1 MIPQGMTARL
11 SALDGGMS
19 NGIILMGRPDA
30 PNLVDD
36 VIAQAKR
43 AHELGIAQ
51 VWLPQQQHY
60 DAIALAALVGAAV
73 PGLGVGTSVVPINPR
88 HPLIIASLAQTAQAA
103 AHGNF
108 SLGLGLG
115 AREIERQAFGTAWP
129 NAITRLREHLTILGS
144 VFNTGGVDFHGS
156 ELSASPT
163 WPVEVAGG
171 TPIPVYVAAMD
182 PKALRVAGEL
192 ADGTLPYLAGPRTID
207 EFIVPE
213 ITKAA
218 AEAGRPA
225 PRIIAAVPVLLS
237 EDVDDARTLAAPQLS
252 FYETIPSYRNVI
264 AREGV
269 GSVVSLA
276 ALGPEE
282 SVVRQLR
289 RYRDAGATDVVISP
303 LDRSSSADREAL
315 WRLTAAL

>member
-1 MIPQGMTARL
+1 MAGRL
-11 SALDGGMS
+11 SALVADMS
-19 NGIILMGRPDA
+19 AGIILMARPDA

-43 AHELGIAQ
+43 AHELGVAQ
-51 VWLPQQQHY
+51 VWLPQQQNY
-60 DAIALAALVGAAV
+60 DAIALAGLVGAAV

-115 AREIERQAFGTAWP
+115 ARQMERPAFGTEWP
-129 NAITRLREHLTILGS
+129 DTITRLREHLTILAS

-163 WPVEVAGG
+163 WPVQVPGG
-171 TPIPVYVAAMD
+171 TPIPVYVAAMG
-182 PKALRVAGEL
+182 PKALRVTGEL
-192 ADGTLPYLAGPRTID
+192 ADGTLPNLAGPRTIG

-213 ITKAA
+213 ISKAA

-225 PRIIAAVPVLLS
+225 PRVIAAVPVLLS
-237 EDVDDARTLAAPQLS
+237 DDVEGARTTAGKQLS
-252 FYETIPSYRNVI
+252 FYETIPSYRKVI
-264 AREGV
+264 AREGLD
-269 GSVVSLA
+269 SVVDLA
-276 ALGPEE
+276 AIGTEE
-282 SVVRQLR
+282 SVTRQLR
-289 RYRDAGATDVVISP
+289 GYRDAGATDVVLSP
-303 LDRSSSADREAL
+303 LDRSDSVDREAL